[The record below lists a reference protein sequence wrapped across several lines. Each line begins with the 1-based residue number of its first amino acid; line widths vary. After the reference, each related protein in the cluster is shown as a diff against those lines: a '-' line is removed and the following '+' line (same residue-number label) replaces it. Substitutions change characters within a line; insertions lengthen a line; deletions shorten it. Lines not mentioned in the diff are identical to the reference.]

1 MKGSIFVFTR
11 AVQSTGGML
20 RQAITI
26 FAEDQLAAQRMLTD
40 HLSQIGSGHRDSVY
54 DMGPAFTVQNVP
66 LDQPKFISSF
76 FTR

>member
-20 RQAITI
+20 RQAVTI
-26 FAEDQLAAQRMLTD
+26 FAEDQLTAQKMLTD
-40 HLSQIGSGHRDSVY
+40 HLSKIGSGRHESVY
-54 DMGPAFTVQNVP
+54 DTGPAFTVQNIP

-76 FTR
+76 FIR